1 MRALAGRIAAGASVD
16 NEVSPGRVL
25 VVNSNAILLARISSL
40 LDGAGFAVTLCPT
53 AAEALTALAIDAP
66 AAMVVDFMLDD
77 MSGFGLVRACED
89 AGMRLPTVMTAG
101 RGEVGAAVRAVREG
115 VADFLPGTVDGR
127 VVQAI
132 RAALRQAGKG

>member
-1 MRALAGRIAAGASVD
+1 MRALTGRIAAVASAD
-16 NEVSPGRVL
+16 NDVNPGRVL
-25 VVNSNAILLARISSL
+25 VVNSNAIVLARISSL
-40 LDGAGFAVTLCPT
+40 LDGAGFAVTLCRT

-77 MSGFGLVRACED
+77 MSGFALVHACED
-89 AGMRLPTVMTAG
+89 AGTRVPTVMTAG

-132 RAALRQAGKG
+132 RRALRQAGKG

>member
-1 MRALAGRIAAGASVD
+1 MRALTGRIVAVASVGH
-16 NEVSPGRVL
+16 EASPGRVL

-40 LDGAGFAVTLCPT
+40 LDGAGFAVTSCRT
-53 AAEALTALAIDAP
+53 AAEALTALAIDEP

-77 MSGFGLVRACED
+77 MSGFALVRACED
-89 AGMRLPTVMTAG
+89 AGTRLPTVMTAG

-115 VADFLPGTVDGR
+115 VADFLPGTIDGR
-127 VVQAI
+127 VVQAV